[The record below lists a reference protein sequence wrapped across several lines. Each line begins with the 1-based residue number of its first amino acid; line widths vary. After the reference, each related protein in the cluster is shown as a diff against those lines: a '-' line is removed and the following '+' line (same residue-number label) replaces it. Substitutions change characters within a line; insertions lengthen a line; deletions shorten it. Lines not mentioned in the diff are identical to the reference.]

1 MNVIKKSINEIRPY
15 ENNAKKHDETQIKNV
30 AESIKQFGFVQPIVI
45 DADGVIVIDHC
56 RYEAGK
62 RLGLTEVPCV
72 LVDNLTDEQV
82 RKLRIIDNKTNE
94 SEWALDELEIELD
107 DLNFD
112 DFDFDFDLG
121 EDEELSNE
129 IERKDLSDNITETYE
144 VIVECA
150 DETQQEAVYTKLT
163 DEGMKCRVLTL

>member
-45 DADGVIVIDHC
+45 DADGVIVIGHC

-94 SEWALDELEIELD
+94 SEWALDELEI
-107 DLNFD
+107 
-112 DFDFDFDLG
+112 
-121 EDEELSNE
+121 
-129 IERKDLSDNITETYE
+129 
-144 VIVECA
+144 
-150 DETQQEAVYTKLT
+150 
-163 DEGMKCRVLTL
+163 